1 MTMIYKYTS
10 VICITLLLISGCRTK
25 REDSIKD
32 PYQPAAFTD
41 TNRASKILSYIPV
54 IDSILLR
61 YAKEEHLPGI
71 AYGIVLDGKLIH
83 SNYQGMS
90 NLNQNNPVDSLSVF
104 RIASMS
110 KSFTSMAILKL
121 RDDGKIHLD
130 DPASK
135 YIPQMRGMKYL
146 TTDAPEITV
155 RDLLTHKAGFPE
167 DNPYGDRQLGDTQ
180 EQLMQLIKDNQSFSN
195 VPGIK
200 YEYSNLGFAL
210 LGTIIT
216 NVSGKPYQEYI
227 KQEIFDQLGMKHTY
241 WEYTKVPGNQL
252 ALGYRWI
259 NNGWEEQKLEHD
271 GSWGSMGGLLTTI
284 EDFSSYMAY
293 HLDAWPPRDDRES
306 GPLKRSSR
314 REMHMP
320 WTYNSIN
327 LNYVY
332 PNGKTCALFTNY
344 GYGLGVVRD
353 CQNRLSIGHG
363 GGLPG
368 FGSHWRIMP
377 EYGLGIVIFSN
388 RTYAALSHMTLQALD
403 TLISLSGIQT
413 YQLPASTILEKRK
426 QELMSF
432 LPEWKSAEQ
441 SDIFAENFF
450 PDNPIDSLIQ
460 NAKTSFVK
468 AGRIKTVTSI
478 TPENNLRGF
487 FDVIGE
493 NATIRVF
500 FTLSPEHDPKIQ
512 EYHLTSLH
520 TDKQ

>member
-1 MTMIYKYTS
+1 MTYKYTTA
-10 VICITLLLISGCRTK
+10 VCVCILLLAACNTK
-25 REDSIKD
+25 KQAAVKE
-32 PYQPAAFTD
+32 PYQAASFTD
-41 TNRASKILSYIPV
+41 TAREEKILRNTPV
-54 IDSILLR
+54 IDSILMR
-61 YAKEEHLPGI
+61 YAKEEHLPGL

-83 SNYQGMS
+83 SFYQGIA
-90 NLNQNNPVDSLSVF
+90 NLNQNHPVDSLSVF

-110 KSFTSMAILKL
+110 KSFTAMAILKL
-121 RDDGKIHLD
+121 RDEGKIQLD

-135 YIPQMRGMKYL
+135 YIPQMKGIKYL
-146 TTDAPEITV
+146 TADAPEITV
-155 RDLLTHKAGFPE
+155 RDLLSHKAGFPE

-180 EQLMQLIKDNQSFSN
+180 DQLMQLIKDNPSFSN

-210 LGTIIT
+210 LGTIIS
-216 NVSGKPYQEYI
+216 NVSGKSYQEYI
-227 KQEIFDQLGMKHTY
+227 KEQIFEPLGMKHTY

-259 NNGWEEQKLEHD
+259 NNGFEEQELEHD

-284 EDFSSYMAY
+284 NDFSSYISY
-293 HLDAWPPRDDRES
+293 HLDAWPPRDDREI

-327 LNYVY
+327 LNFIY
-332 PNGKTCALFTNY
+332 PGGKNCALFTNY
-344 GYGLGVVRD
+344 GYGLAVVRD

-377 EYGLGIVIFSN
+377 EYGLGIAIFSN
-388 RTYAALSHMTLQALD
+388 RTYAALSPMTLQALD
-403 TLISLSGIQT
+403 TLISLSGIQP
-413 YQLPASTILEKRK
+413 YQLPASSILESRK
-426 QELMSF
+426 KQLLSL
-432 LPEWKSAEQ
+432 LPDWKSAKQ
-441 SDIFAENFF
+441 SEIFAENFF
-450 PDNPIDSLIQ
+450 PDNPIDTLILH
-460 NAKTSFVK
+460 ARTSFSK
-468 AGRIKTVTSI
+468 AGKIKSITSI

-493 NATIRVF
+493 NATIRIS

-512 EYHLTSLH
+512 EYHLTELQ
-520 TDKQ
+520 TGMK